1 MNKTKAVMKHICE
14 SPSTTQANII
24 KWFGPEFC
32 DSTSQ
37 YGSQR
42 LVSTIISRLR
52 ARKLVEDVP
61 RCSTCGSATERKP
74 NTPLRA
80 TAEGRLY
87 VERANLVVVVVGD

>member
-1 MNKTKAVMKHICE
+1 MNKKSESVLKLICE
-14 SPSTTQANII
+14 NPGTTQAEII
-24 KWFGPEFC
+24 NSFSAEFLN
-32 DSTSQ
+32 STSQ

-52 ARKLVEDVP
+52 RDKLVEDVP
-61 RCSTCGSATERKP
+61 RCSTCGSVTGRRP

-87 VERANLVVVVVGD
+87 VERLEAGM